1 MPGRQKVIGKAA
13 ANLLYSRCSGGRIN
27 AAGGIAGGVIR
38 AGPAVRGAKGERDR
52 AKMRLVPAII
62 IAVALILAPVIWVG
76 MTYLL
81 SGGPGAGVGV
91 GGGSNVD
98 SQARIDLERIRQQ
111 MEDVQLRMERLEQEL
126 AAAVAGA
133 QRPAAPLPDGGDDGF
148 RPDTGADNDI
158 LDAYAQVVLIANRRE
173 VNRGLRVAGPDYL
186 EARLGRPRD
195 VLSDTC
201 EAMTNVSLASKLVT
215 EEVGPIRVR
224 MLQPAI
230 DSLKRVFENV
240 RQADPDLYARIN
252 TAGALCVRRIRGTQ
266 NRLSTHSYGLAVDL
280 NIDGHLDTLGDGR
293 TQLGLTI
300 LADFFH
306 AEGWVWGAG
315 FGREDSMHFEISRR
329 QLDEWLDAG
338 LL

>member
-1 MPGRQKVIGKAA
+1 
-13 ANLLYSRCSGGRIN
+13 
-27 AAGGIAGGVIR
+27 
-38 AGPAVRGAKGERDR
+38 
-52 AKMRLVPAII
+52 MRLVPAII

-76 MTYLL
+76 TTYLL
-81 SGGPGAGVGV
+81 QSGQ
-91 GGGSNVD
+91 GGGDGFGASAVD
-98 SQARIDLERIRQQ
+98 SGARIELERMRQQ
-111 MEDVQLRMERLEQEL
+111 LEDVQARMERLEQEL
-126 AAAVAGA
+126 SSAIATL
-133 QRPAAPLPDGGDDGF
+133 QRPVTPPGDGDGFDDGF

-158 LDAYAQVVLIANRRE
+158 LDAYAQVVLIADRRN
-173 VNRGLRVAGPDYL
+173 VNRGLQVAGPDYL
-186 EARLGRPRD
+186 EARLGRPRE
-195 VLSDTC
+195 VLSDSC
-201 EAMTNVSLASKLVT
+201 EEMTNVSLASKLVT
-215 EEVGPIRVR
+215 EQVGPIRVR

-230 DSLKRVFENV
+230 DSLRRVFENV
-240 RQADPDLYARIN
+240 RQTDPDLYARIN

-280 NIDGHLDTLGDGR
+280 NIDGRLDTLGDGR

-306 AEGWVWGAG
+306 AEGWVWGAA